1 VKQANAADRRALAPG
16 VVLIA
21 IGVSAFLSRAFGWGG
36 PGPILLAIGAAFFA
50 LSAVSRFRGPLL
62 PAGVLLGLG
71 AGFLLR
77 GPLLSWLPNWASIIL
92 GLGLGFLLVAGIDA
106 ALGRRRE
113 PPPLIPGAILTAVA
127 LAAVVTGA
135 PTFQRLLV
143 ELQALWPFALIG
155 VGILL
160 IVAAGRRSLGRG

>member
-1 VKQANAADRRALAPG
+1 MQANAADRRALAPG

-50 LSAVSRFRGPLL
+50 LSAVSSFRGPLL

-77 GPLLSWLPNWASIIL
+77 GSLLSWLPNWASIIL

-113 PPPLIPGAILTAVA
+113 PPPLVPGAILTAVA
-127 LAAVVTGA
+127 LAAVVTEA

-143 ELQALWPFALIG
+143 ELRALWPFALIG